1 MWGMEN
7 EALFGYEDHLIH
19 ATAADATIRLL
30 AAVTTNLV
38 NETCQKHRT
47 TPTASAALGRA
58 LTGALLLG
66 RTYKDLER
74 LTLRFDCKGEIGG
87 ITAEATAHGTV
98 RGYVKNPMAHAES
111 LAPGKLNVK
120 GVVGAGMLY
129 VIREAGVEIGLS
141 KEPYYGSVPLI
152 SGEIA
157 EDLAFYLAKSEQIN
171 SAISLGVF
179 VEPEQGHVTAA
190 GGFLIQVMP
199 GADEQTIAALE
210 RAVAGAPHPTEM
222 IRSRADARAMLET
235 VLKPLPFEVLDRSA
249 LEFRC
254 ACSYERVVHIVSCLE
269 TAEVEDML
277 EKDKGAELTCHFC
290 SSVYYLDEAA
300 LHSILHPPEP
310 VVM

>member
-1 MWGMEN
+1 MSGMEN
-7 EALFGYEDHLIH
+7 EVLFGYEDHLIH

-38 NETCQKHRT
+38 NEACQKHRT

-87 ITAEATAHGTV
+87 VTAEATAHGTV
-98 RGYVKNPMAHAES
+98 RGYVKNPLAHAES

-179 VEPEQGHVTAA
+179 VEPEQGRVTAA

-210 RAVAGAPHPTEM
+210 QAVAGAPHPTEM
-222 IRSRADARAMLET
+222 IRSSADARAMLET
-235 VLKPLPFEVLDRSA
+235 VLGPLPFEVLDRSA

-254 ACSYERVVHIVSCLE
+254 TCSYERVVHIVSCLE

-290 SSVYYLDEAA
+290 SSVYYLDAAA